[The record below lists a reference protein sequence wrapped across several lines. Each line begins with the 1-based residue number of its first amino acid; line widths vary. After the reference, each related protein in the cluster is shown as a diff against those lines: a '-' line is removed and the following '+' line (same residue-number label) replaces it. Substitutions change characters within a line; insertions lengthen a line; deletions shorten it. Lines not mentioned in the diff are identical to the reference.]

1 MPVLPYSAPILL
13 DEKLPPALLRQLRAH
28 LEGRG
33 RALGEHPDFSL
44 SFTTPEA
51 LAFAAGRPAV
61 VFFDGALNPGHVS
74 ALVGGRPALLV
85 ASRGPEGT
93 LAQWE
98 LDALWAYITQD
109 NLVPAGGKSLHFKL
123 QQPPDIHAAAQ
134 DTLEFVRAAGGG
146 SYASAAAADVMHEL
160 AANALL
166 DAPANPDGSP
176 RYAHR
181 RDEAVTIAP
190 EDTAHTRVVVAG
202 KHIYIQASDRAG
214 RLGPAPIAAAVAQ
227 IGGKIRLDVKGGG
240 AGLGMFR
247 LIDQSDLVCFRVA
260 RGRRCEA
267 TCVLTL
273 EEVRR
278 RTSRPKSLWYQA
290 ID

>member
-1 MPVLPYSAPILL
+1 ML

-28 LEGRG
+28 LESRG
-33 RALGEHPDFSL
+33 CALGKHPDSSL

-51 LAFAAGRPAV
+51 LTDAAARPAV
-61 VFFDGALNPGHVS
+61 VFFDGLLNPGHAS
-74 ALVGGRPALLV
+74 TLVGGRPGLLV
-85 ASRGPEGT
+85 ACRGAEGT
-93 LAQWE
+93 VAQWE

-109 NLVPAGGKSLHFKL
+109 GLVPPDGRSLHFKV
-123 QQPPDIHAAAQ
+123 QQPPDIHIAAEE
-134 DTLEFVRAAGGG
+134 TLRFIRAAGGG

-166 DAPANPDGSP
+166 DAPAGPDGSP

-181 RDEAVTIAP
+181 RTEAVTIAP
-190 EDTAHTRVVVAG
+190 EDTAHTRVVVVG
-202 KHIYIQASDRAG
+202 KQIYIQAADRAG

-227 IGGKIRLDVKGGG
+227 IGGRIRLDVKGGG

-267 TCVLTL
+267 SCVLTL
-273 EEVRR
+273 EDVRR
-278 RTSRPKSLWYQA
+278 RTSRPKSLWYLA